1 MSTCSGGRRPARSWT
16 QVTTNA
22 GKGSRASSTS
32 ESKSSLLKQKW
43 MILVEFADPPIGPS
57 VMHTFKD
64 SDNLYFEDIFA
75 LKL

>member
-1 MSTCSGGRRPARSWT
+1 MITCSGGRRPARSWT

-22 GKGSRASSTS
+22 GNGSRASSTS
-32 ESKSSLLKQKW
+32 ESKSSSLLQKW
-43 MILVEFADPPIGPS
+43 TTLIEFEDRPIGPS